1 MQNCI
6 FCKIVAREIPSLIV
20 AETDQVLVFKDISP
34 KASIHDLIIPK
45 KHIQDIQSLT
55 DQDSAIMGEIILMA
69 QQLARDL
76 PGSQSFRLISNNG
89 PAVQLVSHLH
99 FHFLAGKNLPDF

>member
-1 MQNCI
+1 MPNCI
-6 FCKIVAREIPSLIV
+6 FCKIVLREIPSLIV
-20 AETDQVLVFKDISP
+20 AETDQVLVFKDINP

-45 KHIQDIQSLT
+45 KHISDIQSLSK
-55 DQDSAIMGEIILMA
+55 QDGALMGEIILMA
-69 QQLARDL
+69 QQLAREL
-76 PGSQSFRLISNNG
+76 SGSQSFRLVSNNG

>member
-1 MQNCI
+1 MPNCI
-6 FCKIVAREIPSLIV
+6 FCKIVLREIPSLIV
-20 AETDQVLVFKDISP
+20 AETDQVLVFKDINP

-45 KHIQDIQSLT
+45 KHIQDIQALSK
-55 DQDSAIMGEIILMA
+55 QDGALMGEIILMA
-69 QQLARDL
+69 QQLAREL
-76 PGSQSFRLISNNG
+76 SGSQSFRLVSNNG